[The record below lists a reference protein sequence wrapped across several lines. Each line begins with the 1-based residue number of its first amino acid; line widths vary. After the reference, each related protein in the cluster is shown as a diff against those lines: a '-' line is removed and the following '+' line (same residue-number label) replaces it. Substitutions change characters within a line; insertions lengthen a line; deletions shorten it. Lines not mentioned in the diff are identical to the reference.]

1 MGLGDIVY
9 YIGMGIWL
17 LFYFGLCIYQ
27 TITERIDAQRKEE
40 WFEKAAKRAVA
51 RGDDKA
57 ADAALRG
64 LVSAKR
70 RLKKWY

>member
-1 MGLGDIVY
+1 MIY
-9 YIGMGIWL
+9 NIGMGIWL

-27 TITERIDAQRKEE
+27 AITDRIDAQRKAE

-51 RGDDKA
+51 RGDEKA